1 MSGDEVAVTI
11 GAVIL
16 GPVFWVFWLARLR
29 GVAPL
34 RPRRAVA
41 VPLGLTLAACTALIF
56 GVLKMAASFDV
67 VDSPAYLFM
76 YVVLGLAWLRVA
88 EWLFTFAGLSARDDI
103 VERRNT
109 AAVPALIGAML
120 GVTCCYAGANIGDGP
135 GWWVVIF
142 SAGLATAALFVAWL
156 VLGSAGHGFDA
167 VTIDRDLSA
176 GVRLGAFLAACG
188 AVLGRAVAGNWE
200 SAMQT
205 IVDATSALPAM
216 TLILGAAFIAEYAA
230 RPTPQ
235 RPHAPLFL
243 LGIVPGLLY
252 LAIAGPFVFATGWPQ

>member
-1 MSGDEVAVTI
+1 MSEDEVVVTI
-11 GAVIL
+11 GAVLL
-16 GPVFWVFWLARLR
+16 GPVFWLSWLARLR
-29 GVAPL
+29 AVAPL
-34 RPRRAVA
+34 RPRPAVVA
-41 VPLGLTLAACTALIF
+41 PLGLTLAACTALIF
-56 GVLKMAASFDV
+56 GVLKTAASFDV
-67 VDSPAYLFM
+67 VDSPTYLFM

-88 EWLFTFAGLSARDDI
+88 EWFFAFAGLSARDDI

-109 AAVPALIGAML
+109 AAVPALIGAMV

-135 GWWVVIF
+135 GWWVVVF

-156 VLGSAGHGFDA
+156 ALGSAGHGFDA

-188 AVLGRAVAGNWE
+188 AVLGRAVAGTWE

-205 IVDATSALPAM
+205 VVDATSALPAL
-216 TLILGAAFIAEYAA
+216 TLILGAAFIADYSA

-235 RPHAPLFL
+235 RPRAPLVL
-243 LGIVPGLLY
+243 LGIVPALVY
-252 LAIAGPFVFATGWPQ
+252 LAIAGPFVVFTGWPQ